1 MNKTNEHHT
10 LTRAEMDVMNILWD
24 NGHGM
29 TTHEIISHYA
39 EPRPVYSTI
48 ATFLRILSN
57 KGFVGWRKQ
66 EGGGKTHIYYP
77 LVQRAEYTRQA
88 MKDVK
93 ESFFGGSLK
102 SLISFFAREEDMT
115 SEEIDELLALIDR
128 KAE

>member
-1 MNKTNEHHT
+1 MNKTSGYRT

-29 TTHEIISHYA
+29 TTHEIILRYA

-57 KGFVGWRKQ
+57 KGFVGWHKQ
-66 EGGGKTHIYYP
+66 KGGGKTHIYYP